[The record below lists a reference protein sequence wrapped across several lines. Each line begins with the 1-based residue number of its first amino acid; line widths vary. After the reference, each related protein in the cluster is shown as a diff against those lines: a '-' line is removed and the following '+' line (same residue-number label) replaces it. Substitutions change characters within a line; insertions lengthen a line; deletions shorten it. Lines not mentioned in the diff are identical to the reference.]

1 MLPNGSR
8 SVIALI
14 STLDR
19 LDLILYDNDNDNIRN
34 SEYLMWD
41 FASTSAP
48 TGNTLEDI
56 DAKLY
61 PDKVYRAREEEREL
75 QALFGRIKT
84 SNRTTR

>member
-1 MLPNGSR
+1 MLPSGSR

-14 STLDR
+14 STLDK
-19 LDLILYDNDNDNIRN
+19 LDLILYDNDNIRN
-34 SEYLMWD
+34 SEYLMWS

-48 TGNTLEDI
+48 TGTTLEDI

-61 PDKVYRAREEEREL
+61 PDKVYRAREKEREL

>member
-1 MLPNGSR
+1 MLPSGSR

-14 STLDR
+14 STLDK
-19 LDLILYDNDNDNIRN
+19 LDLILYDNDNIRN
-34 SEYLMWD
+34 SEYLMWS

-61 PDKVYRAREEEREL
+61 TDEVHRAREKEREL

-84 SNRTTR
+84 SDRTTR